1 MSKEQFLRF
10 RNLFVEER
18 MCNPIMIHNTNGKA
32 MDLLLGIVC
41 LIMCKKMPSEVPVS
55 ATLHTKI
62 KLVAPQNDPK

>member
-1 MSKEQFLRF
+1 
-10 RNLFVEER
+10 
-18 MCNPIMIHNTNGKA
+18 MIHNTNGKA

-62 KLVAPQNDPK
+62 KLVAPKNDPK